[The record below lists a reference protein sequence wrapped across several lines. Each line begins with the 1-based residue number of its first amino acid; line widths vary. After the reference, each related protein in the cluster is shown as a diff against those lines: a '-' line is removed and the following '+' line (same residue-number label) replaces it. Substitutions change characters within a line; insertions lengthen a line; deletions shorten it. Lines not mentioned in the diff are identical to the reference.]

1 MDTEKSSNSSFEDL
15 SNLNETEL
23 NAPEAEAKKED
34 EIVDILGNGQ
44 LTKKVNFYWIL
55 KPRL

>member
-23 NAPEAEAKKED
+23 NEAKKDEVPKED

-44 LTKKVNFYWIL
+44 LTKKVSFIVL
-55 KPRL
+55 KD